1 MVAVFT
7 VLGNTSQIRLWNT
20 TFNPPL
26 CIRVALMYWN
36 WKKLLLTAVS
46 FDSGWSYWW
55 QSTWEHRHKPFC
67 LQCRSLQVQ
76 PAAKLSTYPRRTQS
90 ETGHWNNQ
98 PHKAPWLRA
107 AFSMTHIKHR
117 QLRPLPYLSPAGCD
131 KKFTSEVTYT
141 HSWILWA
148 AGMAPLSIHLPTCW
162 ALTPASWLLLTGWAS
177 VKLTAHSQHSHTRP
191 LCTLNKQVPLGALHG
206 PLPVWNLAWAWG
218 SLIRPKAQQ
227 GTPTC
232 SPCTPG
238 WGRSQWL
245 ARSLL
250 MLVPH

>member
-1 MVAVFT
+1 MVAMFT

-20 TFNPPL
+20 TFNLPL
-26 CIRVALMYWN
+26 CVALMYWN
-36 WKKLLLTAVS
+36 WKKLLLTSVS

-76 PAAKLSTYPRRTQS
+76 PEAKLSTYPRQSQS
-90 ETGHWNNQ
+90 ETGHWNIQ
-98 PHKAPWLRA
+98 PHKAPWPRA

-117 QLRPLPYLSPAGCD
+117 QLRPLPYLSPAGWD
-131 KKFTSEVTYT
+131 KKFTSEGTYT

-162 ALTPASWLLLTGWAS
+162 ALAPASWLLLTGWAS
-177 VKLTAHSQHSHTRP
+177 AKVTAHSQHSHTHP
-191 LCTLNKQVPLGALHG
+191 TCTLGVHKSPWVHCMG
-206 PLPVWNLAWAWG
+206 PCLSETWPGPEAHWSCPKLSRERPRAAPAHQRLAH
-218 SLIRPKAQQ
+218 
-227 GTPTC
+227 
-232 SPCTPG
+232 
-238 WGRSQWL
+238 RS
-245 ARSLL
+245 L